1 MKAINELLSIIK
13 NLRDP
18 VKGCEWDRS
27 QSIESIAHYTLEEV
41 YEVLESIENRD
52 MDGLCDELGDLLF
65 HIVFYAEMAAENSYF
80 DFEQIVKRVSNKLR
94 RRHPHVFAEHTSK
107 DINVIAADWELIKQ
121 QERQVKAMKSGQHAR
136 LMDGISS
143 ASPAVMRAEKLQKRA
158 AVIGFDW
165 SSIGDVFAKID
176 EEATELK
183 DAIESKASSDKMA
196 EEFGD
201 LLFSCV
207 NLARHIEVDSE
218 SALRSANRKF
228 EIRMHY
234 IETQLAT
241 QGINMEEASSEQMEV
256 LWEQAKNASL

>member
-107 DINVIAADWELIKQ
+107 DINVIAADIK
-121 QERQVKAMKSGQHAR
+121 MGQPTSVAFAVFPPR
-136 LMDGISS
+136 VIAPVIASANGAIENITGLLNICPQLLVAFWPFNDPK
-143 ASPAVMRAEKLQKRA
+143 ASPQWILIRIKLDHER
-158 AVIGFDW
+158 FCR
-165 SSIGDVFAKID
+165 
-176 EEATELK
+176 LC
-183 DAIESKASSDKMA
+183 
-196 EEFGD
+196 
-201 LLFSCV
+201 LP
-207 NLARHIEVDSE
+207 
-218 SALRSANRKF
+218 
-228 EIRMHY
+228 
-234 IETQLAT
+234 
-241 QGINMEEASSEQMEV
+241 GIN
-256 LWEQAKNASL
+256 